1 MVSSLAL
8 GTGGPALQSVLC
20 EAHGDANARHAR
32 GNGAPLTVTCHNA
45 TLVIPDWTEPLPR
58 RSAMGV
64 ALSADGAPGRPTGRC
79 MEVAGRRRSARMTGK
94 AVPQPSGGVGDATLP
109 ARGLPG
115 TAKGGWRASMG
126 LSRRIQDDRTPPPGA
141 GEVNGLHVPVVAS
154 GTPPQRATGQRLIA
168 IPIVSGARAGL
179 RCRWWRA

>member
-1 MVSSLAL
+1 M
-8 GTGGPALQSVLC
+8 
-20 EAHGDANARHAR
+20 ARR
-32 GNGAPLTVTCHNA
+32 VTAPVTEKW
-45 TLVIPDWTEPLPR
+45 DWTEPLPR

-115 TAKGGWRASMG
+115 TAKGAWRASMG

-141 GEVNGLHVPVVAS
+141 GEVNGLHVPVVAP
-154 GTPPQRATGQRLIA
+154 GTPAQRASGQRLIA
-168 IPIVSGARAGL
+168 IPIVSGDRAGL

>member
-1 MVSSLAL
+1 MVSSSVPVL
-8 GTGGPALQSVLC
+8 GTHRRPHVLC
-20 EAHGDANARHAR
+20 QARPDADTRRARSNR
-32 GNGAPLTVTCHNA
+32 VPLTLACHNA
-45 TLVIPDWTEPLPR
+45 TLVMTDWTEPLPR

-79 MEVAGRRRSARMTGK
+79 MDVAGRRRSARMTGK

-168 IPIVSGARAGL
+168 IPIVSGNRAGL